1 MVLSTS
7 KKAAANLGCCFF
19 ADLALFDTR

>member
-7 KKAAANLGCCFF
+7 KKAAARLGCCFF